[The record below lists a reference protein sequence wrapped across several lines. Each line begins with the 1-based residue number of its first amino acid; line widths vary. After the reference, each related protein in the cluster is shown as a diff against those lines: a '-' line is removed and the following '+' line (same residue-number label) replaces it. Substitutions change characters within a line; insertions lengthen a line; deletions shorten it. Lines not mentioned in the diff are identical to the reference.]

1 MNCKKKSQRYGIKSI
16 FIDAHNCRSPKTK
29 RSVCACVNM
38 IASKRKWSIIY
49 LFFFFFCCSLL
60 RTILPIAKGKN
71 QAMKKRIRREKNG
84 TLCIFIDRKETNKKW
99 HFMCVCVCVCARFIQ
114 ILGSLISFSTI
125 FSGKPEESESE
136 SRFHTESL
144 SNDKTQKPYST
155 FNWLQYRANCDIKL
169 VRISQWLPFGRAPS
183 NLFSAVNLILSSS
196 FSIPPANATK

>member
-1 MNCKKKSQRYGIKSI
+1 MQEEITTLRNKIDFYWCSQLPKPKNEKKCVCLCKHDRIQEKMVDYI
-16 FIDAHNCRSPKTK
+16 FI
-29 RSVCACVNM
+29 
-38 IASKRKWSIIY
+38 
-49 LFFFFFCCSLL
+49 FFFFCCSLL